1 MTAKEAKTSWLAD
14 PEVFAVNRVEA
25 HSDHLYYEKEEEIA
39 LAGDMPLRQSLNG
52 TWYFSYATCPD
63 MRIKDFYREDF
74 DCRSF
79 DHIQVPGHIQTQG
92 YDRNQYINTMYPWDG
107 Q

>member
-25 HSDHLYYEKEEEIA
+25 HSDHLYYEKEEEIS

-52 TWYFSYATCPD
+52 TLFLMMRRKTSICAPTERSCGPD
-63 MRIKDFYREDF
+63 GCTAAPAGCSGNIGRTGRIVPAVL
-74 DCRSF
+74 CGRSA
-79 DHIQVPGHIQTQG
+79 
-92 YDRNQYINTMYPWDG
+92 
-107 Q
+107 